1 MTLIQPERSDHDQGE
16 QVVMPHPVHLA
27 YTVTVGMHVLTTT
40 PSSESQDKMRNPRL
54 HGSYTMVSEYLIAH
68 PPLHIMPSVTS
79 GQTDHHLGLVSLL
92 PFASIDVDI
101 PRPTKTP
108 WHIGHNDVG
117 SHAEPYPQYTWLHT
131 HDIPSSGRLAHQ
143 QAVTL
148 TYGMQCHTQGLGF
161 KQDGEPQCKC
171 TWLCMLDWMPA
182 LGLILAESVFVSSWL
197 MTMLGQ
203 GFPNMQEGSYE
214 FLDYCTK
221 QTFYT
226 GCTLRHVEQSSL

>member
-1 MTLIQPERSDHDQGE
+1 MI
-16 QVVMPHPVHLA
+16 
-27 YTVTVGMHVLTTT
+27 
-40 PSSESQDKMRNPRL
+40 K
-54 HGSYTMVSEYLIAH
+54 
-68 PPLHIMPSVTS
+68 
-79 GQTDHHLGLVSLL
+79 
-92 PFASIDVDI
+92 
-101 PRPTKTP
+101 
-108 WHIGHNDVG
+108 
-117 SHAEPYPQYTWLHT
+117 
-131 HDIPSSGRLAHQ
+131 
-143 QAVTL
+143 
-148 TYGMQCHTQGLGF
+148 GLGF